1 MLGSGALVT
10 VRQEQHEAAEALPL
24 GLTRTD
30 ELVDDDLRAVG
41 EIAVLGLPDHQT
53 VRLGRG
59 IAVLEPHDGLFRQ
72 HGVEHLHARLMLAD
86 MLQRQEGVV
95 GILVVQHRVP
105 MEEGAASAV
114 LAAEADREA
123 VLDERRTG
131 ERLGAAPVERL
142 LAGEHL
148 LAVGDDLSDARMQ
161 RKARRNAG
169 DALA

>member
-1 MLGSGALVT
+1 
-10 VRQEQHEAAEALPL
+10 
-24 GLTRTD
+24 
-30 ELVDDDLRAVG
+30 
-41 EIAVLGLPDHQT
+41 
-53 VRLGRG
+53 
-59 IAVLEPHDGLFRQ
+59 
-72 HGVEHLHARLMLAD
+72 MLAD
-86 MLQRQEGVV
+86 VLQRQEGVV

-105 MEEGAASAV
+105 MEEGAAPAV

-148 LAVGDDLSDARMQ
+148 LAVGDDLSDARME

-169 DALA
+169 DALAQGAQTPQLDPGLHALGPIRVAVGTPVHRVLVADHAQRGARLRAPLVQAAAVLLDHRGRLRL